1 MFIEDKLSK
10 QLSGDRTSKG
20 IYFLAKDVAHVFE
33 MTRLL
38 DVINNK
44 GRGYI
49 ENKHYNFYL
58 VKPINDGVSRVKK
71 LFITYQGMLK
81 ILFSSRSGN
90 AEKFVDWATDTLFT
104 VQMG

>member
-33 MTRLL
+33 MT
-38 DVINNK
+38 
-44 GRGYI
+44 RGYI